1 MRSHS
6 LEADGKQ
13 VVGRGNAAQAI
24 WLEVAE
30 CFDRPDTAAAHV
42 LDDTLYEHS
51 AEATSG
57 ELGQDLRGHQQ
68 YGISAHRAGRK
79 GHRSRHVLGRRVEDE
94 PGSDAVH
101 VDDLPA
107 TAPLQQ
113 NAGNPRLFL
122 QQRLTR
128 LDGPRLTDGVKFP
141 EDAAPATGWQIVKV
155 VQGDTRKA
163 ARQLAPLLPTATTW
177 TCGCRSS

>member
-79 GHRSRHVLGRRVEDE
+79 GHGSRHVLWRRVEDE

-122 QQRLTR
+122 QQRLTP
-128 LDGPRLTDGVKFP
+128 LDRPPLPHALTFP
-141 EDAAPATGWQIVKV
+141 QDPPPAPE
-155 VQGDTRKA
+155 
-163 ARQLAPLLPTATTW
+163 RQPAKL
-177 TCGCRSS
+177 